1 LGELRAETVVTALEE
16 AVGLGFAFLEEF
28 GKEAVVYP
36 VERVGC
42 LMKEKCSVT
51 RKVV

>member
-1 LGELRAETVVTALEE
+1 LGELRTETVVTALEE
-16 AVGLGFAFLEEF
+16 AVGWGFVFLEEF

-42 LMKEKCSVT
+42 LMEECSVT
-51 RKVV
+51 GEVV